1 MKVKYTFKFGEEILK
16 ETYDIPINLEIHEP
30 ISINGI
36 DYIITSI
43 GIDAKSCEH
52 TICLTPRSEFKSLVI
67 ESSVP
72 KVVVR
77 EEISSKD
84 MTKRTLQYRKRLPEK
99 NNKWSNWLTEKVV
112 FAYEAQEMLDEM
124 QMNGNRAYQFRIKPK
139 DDGAKEGVNE
149 GVKEVEEIKEIKE
162 IKTYMLDPNNEG
174 VFEIQYQERDSI
186 TKQFGD
192 WITLKTFSYEE
203 ERNDF
208 FTTMEREA
216 GRRYKIKN

>member
-1 MKVKYTFKFGEEILK
+1 MKIKYTFKHGEEIIK
-16 ETYDIPINLEIHEP
+16 ETYDIPINLEIYEP
-30 ISINGI
+30 VSINSI
-36 DYIITSI
+36 DYIITRI
-43 GIDAKSCEH
+43 GVEAKSCDH
-52 TICLTPRSEFKSLVI
+52 TIYLIPRSEFKSPVI
-67 ESSVP
+67 ASPVQ

-77 EEISSKD
+77 ENISPKD

-112 FAYEAQEMLDEM
+112 FAHEAQEMLDEV
-124 QMNGNRAYQFRIKPK
+124 QTNGNRAYQYRIKPK
-139 DDGAKEGVNE
+139 DEGVKEGVNE
-149 GVKEVEEIKEIKE
+149 GVKEAKEV
-162 IKTYMLDPNNEG
+162 KTYMLDPNNEG
-174 VFEIQYQERDSI
+174 IFEIQYQERDSI

-203 ERNDF
+203 QRNDF

>member
-1 MKVKYTFKFGEEILK
+1 MKVKYTFKFGEEVLK

-30 ISINGI
+30 ISINSI
-36 DYIITSI
+36 DYIITRI
-43 GIDAKSCEH
+43 GVEAKSCDH
-52 TICLTPRSEFKSLVI
+52 TIYLILRSEFKSLVI
-67 ESSVP
+67 ESPIP
-72 KVVVR
+72 KVIVR

-112 FAYEAQEMLDEM
+112 FAHEAQEMLDEM
-124 QMNGNRAYQFRIKPK
+124 QMSGNKAYQFRIKPK
-139 DDGAKEGVNE
+139 DEGVKEGVNEGVNE
-149 GVKEVEEIKEIKE
+149 GVKEIEEV
-162 IKTYMLDPNNEG
+162 KTYMLDPNNKG
-174 VFEIQYQERDSI
+174 VFEIQYQERDPV

-192 WITLKTFSYEE
+192 WITLETFPYEE

-208 FTTMEREA
+208 FKTMEKEA